1 MFQHYF
7 KGNFGRFREKILGK
21 LLIHKPADEQRNN
34 KVVVR
39 RARHRYERP
48 CIVQAEMNAKHN
60 RASAAETQKAL
71 HAKFVSDMLQYHN
84 HYRAYHSAPSLTISQ
99 RLNHIAQKYAD
110 QLAATGKFEHSG
122 NKFGNENLGENLY
135 MQWISRGKVPVSAK
149 EAAKSWYDEIE
160 HYSFN
165 RPQYSEETGHFTQM
179 VWRSSQRL
187 GVGVALSA
195 DGREVYM
202 VTNYYPAGN
211 IINYGYF
218 DANVLPMKR

>member
-1 MFQHYF
+1 M
-7 KGNFGRFREKILGK
+7 
-21 LLIHKPADEQRNN
+21 LIHKPAEEQQQQRKD
-34 KVVVR
+34 KVVAR

-48 CIVQAEMNAKHN
+48 CVLQADMNQKHN
-60 RASAAETQKAL
+60 RANAADSKKVLYTKIL
-71 HAKFVSDMLQYHN
+71 SDMLQLHN
-84 HYRAYHSAPSLTISQ
+84 YYRARHSAPPLTISQ

-110 QLAATGKFEHSG
+110 HLAATRKFEHSG
-122 NKFGNENLGENLY
+122 NKLENESIGENLY
-135 MQWISRGKVPVSAK
+135 MQWISRGKVPVSAR

-160 HYSFN
+160 YYSFKH
-165 RPQYSEETGHFTQM
+165 PQYSEETGHFTQM
-179 VWRSSQRL
+179 IWKSSQRL

-218 DANVLPMKR
+218 DKNVLPAKR